1 MSDRAEPP
9 ARSTSETGASSAAG
23 IRTGIAQRLAP
34 IRAAWHR
41 LGWRARLAALV
52 ILFTGMALLPVAFT
66 PDATLLG
73 IPDPALVLFAAGL
86 YLATRI
92 GLDSWGAAL
101 FAVCLAVFAHQL
113 NSTQLDTTFL
123 VALSALLG
131 LGLNVVVGYAG
142 MLDLGFVAFFAIGA
156 YTWGALNSP
165 FFGLHESYWLVALLA
180 IALAATAGILLGI
193 PVLKLRGDYLAIVT
207 LGFGEIIG
215 RLSNN
220 LTALTGG
227 AVGIYG
233 IGSPDF
239 LSGLIQRPL
248 EQLVFLAAVCCFGV
262 AFLTRR
268 LRDSRTGRAWEAI
281 REDEDVAAAMGINT
295 IYYKLLAFAVGA
307 SVGGL
312 GGTLFSAQVSAISPP
327 NFVLDVSIRAV
338 AIIIIGGMGSIPGVV
353 MGSIVLVGL
362 PEILRSI
369 QEWRL
374 VIYGAVL
381 VAMMILRPEGIV
393 PSRRRALALH
403 AAADD
408 TALTATGEPILQEGG

>member
-1 MSDRAEPP
+1 L
-9 ARSTSETGASSAAG
+9 G
-23 IRTGIAQRLAP
+23 IRERIGRRLAP
-34 IRAAWHR
+34 LDAAWR
-41 LGWRARLAALV
+41 RYGWRSRLAALV
-52 ILFTGMALLPVAFT
+52 VLMTLMALLPAFFA
-66 PDATLLG
+66 PDDTLFG

-86 YLATRI
+86 YLAVRI
-92 GLDSWGAAL
+92 GLDWWGAAL
-101 FAVCLAVFAHQL
+101 LAVCLLAFVHQL

-156 YTWGALNSP
+156 YTWGTLNSP
-165 FFGLHESYWLVALLA
+165 FFGLHESFWLVAILA
-180 IALAATAGILLGI
+180 IGLAALAGILLGI

-220 LTALTGG
+220 LTPLTGG

-233 IGSPDF
+233 IGTPVF
-239 LSGLIQRPL
+239 LSMLAERPL
-248 EQLVFLAAVCCFGV
+248 EQLVYLAAACCFAV
-262 AFLTRR
+262 TFVTRR

-295 IYYKLLAFAVGA
+295 VYYKLLAFAIGA
-307 SVGGL
+307 AVGGL
-312 GGTLFSAQVSAISPP
+312 GGTLFAAKVSAISPP
-327 NFVLDVSIRAV
+327 NFVLDLSIRAV
-338 AIIIIGGMGSIPGVV
+338 SIIIIGGMGSIPGVV
-353 MGSIVLVGL
+353 MGAIVLVGL

-403 AAADD
+403 EAEDD
-408 TALTATGEPILQEGG
+408 TALTGLVEPALQETG

>member
-1 MSDRAEPP
+1 VAEDAPAARLFARVRASFA
-9 ARSTSETGASSAAG
+9 AR
-23 IRTGIAQRLAP
+23 RLT
-34 IRAAWHR
+34 
-41 LGWRARLAALV
+41 LGRRARLAGLV
-52 ILFTGMALLPVAFT
+52 PLLLVMAVLPVVFA

-86 YLATRI
+86 YLAMLI
-92 GLDSWGAAL
+92 GLEWWGAL
-101 FAVCLAVFAHQL
+101 LVGVCLFWFIDQL
-113 NSTQLDTTFL
+113 NSTQLDTAYL
-123 VALSALLG
+123 VALTALLG

-165 FFGLHESYWLVALLA
+165 FFELHYSFWLVAPLG
-180 IALAATAGILLGI
+180 IAVAAVAGILLGI

-220 LTALTGG
+220 LGQLTGG

-233 IGSPDF
+233 IGAPVF
-239 LSGLIQRPL
+239 LPFITDRPL
-248 EQLVFLAAVCCFGV
+248 EQLVYLTVVCCFVV
-262 AFLTRR
+262 AFATRR

-281 REDEDVAAAMGINT
+281 REDEDVAAAMGVNT
-295 IYYKLLAFAVGA
+295 VYYKLLAFAIGA
-307 SVGGL
+307 AVGGL
-312 GGTLFSAQVSAISPP
+312 GGALFAAKVSAISPP
-327 NFVLDVSIRAV
+327 NFVLDLSVRAV
-338 AIIIIGGMGSIPGVV
+338 AVIIIGGMGSIPGVI
-353 MGSIVLVGL
+353 MGAIVLVGV

-381 VAMMILRPEGIV
+381 VAMMILRPEGII
-393 PSRRRALALH
+393 PSRRRALELH
-403 AAADD
+403 TADAADA
-408 TALTATGEPILQEGG
+408 ALTAPESQ

>member
-1 MSDRAEPP
+1 
-9 ARSTSETGASSAAG
+9 
-23 IRTGIAQRLAP
+23 
-34 IRAAWHR
+34 
-41 LGWRARLAALV
+41 
-52 ILFTGMALLPVAFT
+52 
-66 PDATLLG
+66 
-73 IPDPALVLFAAGL
+73 
-86 YLATRI
+86 
-92 GLDSWGAAL
+92 
-101 FAVCLAVFAHQL
+101 VCLLAFVHQL

-156 YTWGALNSP
+156 YTWGTLNSP
-165 FFGLHESYWLVALLA
+165 FFGLHESFWLVAILA
-180 IALAATAGILLGI
+180 IGLAALAGILLGI

-220 LTALTGG
+220 LTPLTGG

-233 IGSPDF
+233 IGTPVF
-239 LSGLIQRPL
+239 LSMLAERPL
-248 EQLVFLAAVCCFGV
+248 EQLVYLAAACCFAV
-262 AFLTRR
+262 TFVTRR

-295 IYYKLLAFAVGA
+295 VYYKLLAFAIGA
-307 SVGGL
+307 AVGGL
-312 GGTLFSAQVSAISPP
+312 GGTLFAAKVSAISPP
-327 NFVLDVSIRAV
+327 NFVLDLSIRAV
-338 AIIIIGGMGSIPGVV
+338 SIIIIGGMGSIPGVV
-353 MGSIVLVGL
+353 MGAIVLVGL

-403 AAADD
+403 EAEDD
-408 TALTATGEPILQEGG
+408 TALTGLVEPALQETG